1 MSSLLNMNSQAK
13 HFVLFILIF
22 VIFGKV
28 VAQLKKSYVC
38 VCMEKLADKL
48 QDPLII
54 KNAADGTRRLF
65 VGEQRGFIH
74 IFHENGTKYPKL
86 FLDISDK
93 IFNKTTYLGE
103 RGLLGLA
110 FHPDCQK
117 NRRFFIYYSSR
128 VKPKN
133 PADDH
138 VTRLSEFSAS
148 KRDRNIAVISSE
160 RIIMEIQQPYG
171 NHNGGEVS
179 NYCDVL

>member
-13 HFVLFILIF
+13 HFALFILIF

-133 PADDH
+133 TADDH

-179 NYCDVL
+179 N

>member
-1 MSSLLNMNSQAK
+1 MSSLLNTNSQAK
-13 HFVLFILIF
+13 HLALFILTF
-22 VIFGKV
+22 VIFGEV

-65 VGEQRGFIH
+65 VGEQKGLIH
-74 IFHENGTKYPKL
+74 IFHENGTKYPRL
-86 FLDISDK
+86 FLDISGK
-93 IFNKTTYLGE
+93 IFNKTTHLGE

-110 FHPDCQK
+110 FHPDCQQ

-138 VTRLSEFSAS
+138 VSRLSEFRAS
-148 KRDRNIAVISSE
+148 KKDRNVADISSE

-179 NYCDVL
+179 N